1 MAQVFNVINKGKEAD
16 IEIVGDIGYN
26 WWADTY
32 EDYKKNTSEGM
43 AKQLNEI
50 AALKVDVINVTLES
64 LGGDLATALSIYSQL
79 QKADAQI
86 NVYLRGANASSS
98 TIISSAA
105 KPENIYM
112 DNTGLFLVHKP
123 MLGVYGNENDLKNAI
138 ENLGKCQK
146 AAEQAYLNL
155 GVTQETLN
163 DLMERNGGHGEWLT
177 FNETKEFGFVGN
189 EWTPKKVSNYK
200 PEDFTNKGL
209 LAPKNIINQNSKIMQ
224 EQDKK
229 GLFSEFKNWLKGEQE
244 QEDAQTTIQNLK
256 TENEQLKNDL
266 ATFKNKVDELEA
278 AQVVEEVEE
287 VTEITEVEE
296 VAETTEVSIEERIE
310 AKVTEVIK
318 NALNPDNVKKETTP
332 INNENTPYWQKRV
345 NNFQNF
351 KKLNK

>member
-64 LGGDLATALSIYSQL
+64 LGGDVAHALAIYNQL
-79 QKADAQI
+79 RQTGAKLI
-86 NVYLRGANASSS
+86 MKLRGANASSS

-105 KPENIYM
+105 NLEDIYM
-112 DNTGLFLVHKP
+112 DNTGLYLIHKP
-123 MLGVYGNENDLKNAI
+123 MSGSWGNSNDLEETINGLAKWQKSI
-138 ENLGKCQK
+138 EQT
-146 AAEQAYLNL
+146 YLNL
-155 GVTQETLN
+155 GVKQEVIT
-163 DLMERNGGHGEWLT
+163 DLMERNGGNGEWLT
-177 FNETKEFGFVGN
+177 FNEAKEYGFVGN
-189 EWTPKKVSNYK
+189 EWTPKKVGNYK

-278 AQVVEEVEE
+278 AKVVEEVEE
-287 VTEITEVEE
+287 VTETTEVEE
-296 VAETTEVSIEERIE
+296 VAETQETIIANLVKEGVKEEIR
-310 AKVTEVIK
+310 
-318 NALNPDNVKKETTP
+318 NALNPDNVKKETPKNDIKTP
-332 INNENTPYWQKRV
+332 TWKKHLDNTQ
-345 NNFQNF
+345 
-351 KKLNK
+351 KLNK